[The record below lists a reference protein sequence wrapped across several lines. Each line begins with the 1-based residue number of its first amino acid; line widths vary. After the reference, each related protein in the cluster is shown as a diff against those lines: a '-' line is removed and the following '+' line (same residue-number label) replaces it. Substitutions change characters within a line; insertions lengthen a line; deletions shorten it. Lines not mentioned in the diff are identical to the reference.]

1 MYEDILVALVT
12 DGIRFVVIGGVAAT
26 IQGSARFTNDIDFCY
41 DTATDN
47 VERLAARLAQ
57 WNAYLRGVERGLPFI
72 MDAKAFRITPVMT
85 LTTDVGDIDVM
96 DLVPGVGGYA
106 DAMKVSEV
114 VEIGDGRVQVTEPR
128 RADRVEA
135 RRAPTEGRRA
145 PDRTRGV
152 ARAQAGEVPVAPTGC
167 LTLQGSCRP
176 STGPC
181 HRVQAAGVN
190 LSGAD
195 RLELDAF
202 RDGPG

>member
-41 DTATDN
+41 DTAADN

-96 DLVPGVGGYA
+96 DFVPGVGHYA

-114 VEIGDGRVQVTEPR
+114 IEIG
-128 RADRVEA
+128 RVEF
-135 RRAPTEGRRA
+135 RS
-145 PDRTRGV
+145 
-152 ARAQAGEVPVAPTGC
+152 
-167 LTLQGSCRP
+167 LTLDALIASKRAVRRPRDVEHLIELEAMRALRQGKSR
-176 STGPC
+176 
-181 HRVQAAGVN
+181 
-190 LSGAD
+190 
-195 RLELDAF
+195 
-202 RDGPG
+202 